1 MVNSTLHLGAQ
12 ANRLSARA
20 LATAGTAAMWHAAVC
35 DQGIPT
41 VGTGFKPYDQRPKE
55 RLP

>member
-1 MVNSTLHLGAQ
+1 MDMCALQLGAH
-12 ANRLSARA
+12 ATRVSSRA
-20 LATAGTAAMWHAAVC
+20 FATNAAVWHAVRTE
-35 DQGIPT
+35 GIPT

>member
-1 MVNSTLHLGAQ
+1 MVNSTHQLGAH

-20 LATAGTAAMWHAAVC
+20 LTPTAAMWHAVC
-35 DQGIPT
+35 VNGIPT

-55 RLP
+55 RLL